1 MDKYIIEELVSLPSL
16 ELFVLYYDIKHIIE
30 DKEISEETIFH
41 AIRELKK
48 CSSLQYHTLTYY
60 LENKG
65 YKRETISKKILDLI
79 GVGKIDF
86 VQSWSTELHPIYE
99 GKEHVEI
106 GFIYFPEEDKIGDFI
121 KELFQK
127 AKERQ
132 KVEKEKEKLYELSM
146 DALLDLQ
153 ESIKI
158 ILNGREIDTDT
169 VSYVIRHLC
178 KIYHN
183 SVWIRYTKLTLFLEK
198 AGFRRESI
206 SRELINMVR
215 KGLFNFSTDFPIR
228 EEKETPENPIFTLIN
243 GRPIVNIYCKE
254 FREKII

>member
-1 MDKYIIEELVSLPSL
+1 MDKYIIEGLVSLPSL
-16 ELFVLYYDIKHIIE
+16 ELFVLYYDVKHVIE
-30 DKEISEETIFH
+30 DKEISEETIFE
-41 AIRELKK
+41 AIKELKK
-48 CSSLQYHTLTYY
+48 YSSLQYDTLTLY

-65 YKRETISKKILDLI
+65 YKRETISKKVLDLI
-79 GVGKIDF
+79 GVGKVDF
-86 VQSWSTELHPIYE
+86 VQSWTTELHPTYE
-99 GKEHVEI
+99 GKEYVEI
-106 GFIYFPEEDKIGDFI
+106 GFIYFPEEDKISDFK

-127 AKERQ
+127 ARERK
-132 KVEKEKEKLYELSM
+132 KVEKEKEKLYELPM
-146 DALLDLQ
+146 DTLLDLQ

-158 ILNGREIDTDT
+158 ILNEREIDTEI
-169 VSYVIRHLC
+169 VSYAMRHLC
-178 KIYHN
+178 KIYHD

-206 SRELINMVR
+206 SRELINMIR

-228 EEKETPENPIFTLIN
+228 EEKETSENPIYTLVG